1 MNALTVQNERLLE
14 RVGLRSGASMAAN
27 DLPSILSRAVEIK
40 AEYDIRLLAQQ
51 LGTNYRSL
59 MYWLRG
65 DRPLPADLLPRMC
78 VLLSNYEALDF
89 LESQAGRVAFKLP
102 EPDIT
107 LERQLV
113 AVSHLIREVGEALES
128 VAETLAD
135 GVVEESELRTTIPK
149 LEAVIQECA
158 SLKYLLEDL
167 GKKRKKKSK
176 NQR

>member
-1 MNALTVQNERLLE
+1 
-14 RVGLRSGASMAAN
+14 MAVN
-27 DLPSILSRAVEIK
+27 DFPAILSRVVETK

-65 DRPLPADLLPRMC
+65 ERQFPAHLLPRIC

-102 EPDIT
+102 EPNIT
-107 LERQLV
+107 LERELV

-135 GVVEESELRTTIPK
+135 GIVEEKELRTTIPK
-149 LEAVIQECA
+149 LDAVIQECA

-167 GKKRKKKSK
+167 CKKRKKRTKG
-176 NQR
+176 

>member
-65 DRPLPADLLPRMC
+65 ERPLPANLLPRIC

-102 EPDIT
+102 EPDMT
-107 LERQLV
+107 LERELV
-113 AVSHLIREVGEALES
+113 AVSRLIRDVGEALES

-167 GKKRKKKSK
+167 SKKRKKKTK
-176 NQR
+176 QR

>member
-1 MNALTVQNERLLE
+1 
-14 RVGLRSGASMAAN
+14 VGAN
-27 DLPSILSRAVEIK
+27 DLPSILSRVVETK

-65 DRPLPADLLPRMC
+65 ERQLPAHLLPKIC

-102 EPDIT
+102 EPDMT
-107 LERQLV
+107 LERELV
-113 AVSHLIREVGEALES
+113 AVSRLIRDVGEALES

-135 GVVEESELRTTIPK
+135 GVVEQSELRTTIPK

-167 GKKRKKKSK
+167 CKKKKKKTPKS
-176 NQR
+176 QH

>member
-1 MNALTVQNERLLE
+1 MADQ
-14 RVGLRSGASMAAN
+14 GASVGAN
-27 DLPSILSRAVEIK
+27 DLPSILSRVVETK

-65 DRPLPADLLPRMC
+65 ERQLPAHLLPKIC

-102 EPDIT
+102 EPDMT
-107 LERQLV
+107 LERELV
-113 AVSHLIREVGEALES
+113 AVSRLIRDVGEALES

-135 GVVEESELRTTIPK
+135 GVVEQSELRTTIPK

-167 GKKRKKKSK
+167 CKKKKKKTPKS
-176 NQR
+176 QH